1 MLGDYQKYE
10 VNVKFTFEAQVF
22 PEDPADIYE
31 LAELEKKPTEEA
43 LRASFPELEIQ
54 ELSIEPYVPVTTVTG
69 E

>member
-10 VNVKFTFEAQVF
+10 VNVKFTFEAPVF
-22 PEDPADIYE
+22 PEDPDDIYE

-43 LRASFPELEIQ
+43 LRANFPELELQ
-54 ELSIEPYVPVTTVTG
+54 ELSIVPYVPVVTPTG